1 MAANARQ
8 IFNVISGNKI
18 FSALGK
24 KRRGN
29 TFLGEVYW
37 LSATEQ
43 TPTKRDAPK
52 FECFLAGKGKHC
64 FRNADEVYLW
74 ILNDSNPAPFV
85 GVGHQ
90 SCSLRRN
97 ILIQTF
103 VELAP
108 WTAARSSSHTWL
120 GIKNPWKNTK
130 RFLNHRHLI
139 TYRVI
144 ICNCHFL
151 YLFDGN

>member
-24 KRRGN
+24 TRRAS

-64 FRNADEVYLW
+64 FRNAEEVCLW
-74 ILNDSNPAPFV
+74 ILNGNIQHLFYVWGTKVVLCGEIFRSKLL
-85 GVGHQ
+85 Q
-90 SCSLRRN
+90 SWLPELPHDFPPIPDWASR
-97 ILIQTF
+97 ILERTQTDF
-103 VELAP
+103 
-108 WTAARSSSHTWL
+108 
-120 GIKNPWKNTK
+120 
-130 RFLNHRHLI
+130 
-139 TYRVI
+139 
-144 ICNCHFL
+144 
-151 YLFDGN
+151 

>member
-64 FRNADEVYLW
+64 FRNAEEVCHWTMAIFSTFCGCGAPKLFSAEKYSDPNSCRAGSLNCRTIFLPYL
-74 ILNDSNPAPFV
+74 I
-85 GVGHQ
+85 GHQ
-90 SCSLRRN
+90 ESLKEHKK
-97 ILIQTF
+97 IF
-103 VELAP
+103 KS
-108 WTAARSSSHTWL
+108 SSSHNIQ
-120 GIKNPWKNTK
+120 GD
-130 RFLNHRHLI
+130 HLQLPFFI
-139 TYRVI
+139 S
-144 ICNCHFL
+144 F
-151 YLFDGN
+151 

>member
-64 FRNADEVYLW
+64 FRNADEVYIW

-97 ILIQTF
+97 ILIQTL

-151 YLFDGN
+151 YLFDGH

>member
-1 MAANARQ
+1 MAANAHQ

-24 KRRGN
+24 TRRGN

-74 ILNDSNPAPFV
+74 ILKSSTFCGCGAPKLFSAEKYSDPNFCRA
-85 GVGHQ
+85 GSLNCLTIFLPYLIGHQ
-90 SCSLRRN
+90 ESLKEHKK
-97 ILIQTF
+97 IF
-103 VELAP
+103 KS
-108 WTAARSSSHTWL
+108 SSSHK
-120 GIKNPWKNTK
+120 IANVEK
-130 RFLNHRHLI
+130 HLS
-139 TYRVI
+139 R
-144 ICNCHFL
+144 
-151 YLFDGN
+151 